1 MELRQLRNF
10 TKICQMRSITAAA
23 DRLNIAQ
30 PALSR
35 QVQALEEEFGVPLL
49 RRHGRGVEP
58 TEEGERLLTRAE
70 QLLRDADNILQEVPG
85 KDGELRGQIT
95 LGLPP
100 AVAQMLAEPLIAHF
114 MARYPQ
120 VKLRIVSG
128 FTGHVLDWLQR
139 GTIDLGITYETGP
152 VDDRHA
158 RALMYEPL
166 YLVCPPDEPSRDPI
180 SFTDAFA
187 RPLILPSPTH
197 GLRRLIEVAA
207 NNQGLIPDVVLEVDI
222 VEVMLN
228 FVRSGLGNSI
238 LSRISVHKTQENKDL
253 IIRPITSPELGR
265 TVVLWTPPL
274 AQSNNLLIDRFSQTL
289 IEQARLLVE
298 NGAWQARWVLNSE
311 G

>member
-35 QVQALEEEFGVPLL
+35 QVQALEEEFGVTLL

-70 QLLRDADNILQEVPG
+70 QLLRDADSILRDVPG
-85 KDGELRGQIT
+85 REGELRGQIT

-100 AVAQMLAEPLIAHF
+100 AVAQMLAEPLITHF

-128 FTGHVLDWLQR
+128 FSGHVLDWLQR

-152 VDDRHA
+152 VDNRNA
-158 RALMYEPL
+158 RALMYELL
-166 YLVCPPDEPSRDPI
+166 YLICSPDEVKSDPV
-180 SFTDAFA
+180 SFADAFA

-207 NNQGLIPDVVLEVDI
+207 NNQGVTPDVVLEVDI

-228 FVRSGLGNSI
+228 FVRNGLGNSI
-238 LSRISVHKTQENKDL
+238 LSRISVHKTRENQDL
-253 IIRPITSPELGR
+253 IIRPIISPELGR

-274 AQSNNLLIDRFSQTL
+274 AQSSNLLVDHFSQTL
-289 IEQARLLVE
+289 IEQAKLLVE
-298 NGAWQARWVLNSE
+298 DGTWQARWVLDA
-311 G
+311 